1 MFARD
6 GYVLPEMLMFCRRRR
21 YSDADADVLP
31 QTRMS
36 AGDCDVRPGDS
47 ETLPETLLPGKT
59 DVLPEMVMSAG
70 CDEDGRM

>member
-1 MFARD
+1 MFCQRLCCSAGD
-6 GYVLPEMLMFCRRRR
+6 VDVLPEMVMFCRRRR
-21 YSDADADVLP
+21 C
-31 QTRMS
+31 S
-36 AGDCDVRPGDS
+36 AGDCDVRSGDS